1 MAFQL
6 HIRAIHSPGGNNMMK
21 KTIHLFV
28 IMFIINIAVD
38 FLVSDSLA
46 QEVENKETSSE
57 TITLEDS
64 VSVPVQE
71 QKAENKE
78 NIAEAFTLDDAVP
91 SPVPTFDVK
100 KTFVRMMISLVII
113 LLFIFLMTVL
123 YKKFFSSS
131 TPFTKKGRELLR
143 VIEKF
148 PLGPKNYLMLVWVI
162 DRIVLMSF
170 NNGTIEK
177 ISEFKADS
185 ITGDIE
191 RDIFQDSLQREMSDS
206 NIEEVV
212 NV

>member
-1 MAFQL
+1 
-6 HIRAIHSPGGNNMMK
+6 MMK

-46 QEVENKETSSE
+46 QEVDIQEISNETVTLDKTVPPTKQEVDNKESS
-57 TITLEDS
+57 
-64 VSVPVQE
+64 V
-71 QKAENKE
+71 
-78 NIAEAFTLDDAVP
+78 AFTLDDTAP